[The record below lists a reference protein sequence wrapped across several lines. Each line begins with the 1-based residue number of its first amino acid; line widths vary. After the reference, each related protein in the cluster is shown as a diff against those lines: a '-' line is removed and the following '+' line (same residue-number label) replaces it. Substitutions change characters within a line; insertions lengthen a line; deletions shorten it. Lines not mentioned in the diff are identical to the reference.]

1 VAILNEM
8 IEKYGDLAIQAILVA
23 SEKFLL
29 NLPQSSSITT
39 FGLVLK
45 AMTEDPVA
53 EVSAGVF
60 ESEGQLLG
68 LAKLSGV
75 DVRGELGVSGETW
88 RKVEAGLVVL
98 GRFSE
103 DVIVFQSKQSGAF
116 DIEAFVRGIVRQV
129 REEDYYSL
137 LKGQSLYCLTR
148 FTEIISIKFK
158 TLFSELVGA
167 AFVCNLP
174 DAPLSLRVIAC
185 KAGSAFLKKI

>member
-53 EVSAGVF
+53 EVSAG
-60 ESEGQLLG
+60 
-68 LAKLSGV
+68 
-75 DVRGELGVSGETW
+75 
-88 RKVEAGLVVL
+88 
-98 GRFSE
+98 
-103 DVIVFQSKQSGAF
+103 VFQSKQSGAF